1 MNKAKGNS
9 KLTWKN
15 IINLAN
21 GVQIFQDIL
30 KKQNKL
36 KTKGV
41 PQGPVWGPL
50 TFSLY
55 INDILKQ
62 GHRVELWMYA
72 DDTVVYTAQKQ
83 LRSVKL
89 TAMERITQ

>member
-1 MNKAKGNS
+1 MQELRWSKPIFYLNKMNKAKGNS
-9 KLTWKN
+9 KLTCKN

-50 TFSLY
+50 HLAY
-55 INDILKQ
+55 ILMI
-62 GHRVELWMYA
+62 
-72 DDTVVYTAQKQ
+72 
-83 LRSVKL
+83 S
-89 TAMERITQ
+89 